1 MIDLKPR
8 RIVCQPRRSIVSKL
22 IAVME
27 VSEQMWLPF
36 EVANAPHAH
45 TFAKIA
51 GFKVKTRT
59 TYKGGVKGIRIKRVA

>member
-1 MIDLKPR
+1 MRPQR
-8 RIVCQPRRSIVSKL
+8 VVRQPRRSVVSKM

-36 EVANAPHAH
+36 DVANAPHAH

-59 TYKGGVKGIRIKRVA
+59 IYKGGIKGIRIKRVA